1 MSDSLASQEGQSS
14 RIFVGN
20 VAPDTDPDLI
30 EQQFKSH
37 GNVTGVAV
45 HKGYCFVQYENP
57 QNANQAIEKEN
68 GAMFLGKR
76 IDVKT
81 AKRGPP
87 KENPNPPR
95 QEERPQRQEEEP
107 PQHKSQPQR
116 TEDQRDKDYKRPYN
130 YDDHDDGNYRGR
142 GRGGDRGRGRA
153 SDRGGY
159 NDDYDDGNYR
169 GRGRGR
175 GGDRGR
181 GRGGDYNDRGR
192 GGGYNDRGRGGGYND
207 RGRGGGGYNDFPPR
221 GRGRGGGRGGYSDYH
236 DDGYGYHEP
245 QGPPQDTHVEPAAPP
260 NKPPG
265 KSNDC
270 EIVCVSRQQRQYAE
284 RIEARLKVIGL
295 KVDVLFPNPKV
306 DLQKIMS
313 NIASRGV
320 MFAILVTPLNDDH
333 NSVTLNILQGELQE
347 HRNMPLEDAINLIAK
362 LFERGLN
369 QPDNKD
375 LLGNNDSSNRRG
387 GMPEDVR
394 NVFGFLM
401 DARPLSVM
409 EYDKLIKYLAKQRE
423 NMLISEYGEYDNIPA
438 NLITPPIGPPL
449 DSTTKAKQEEL
460 QTKIIEI
467 LSKKKMN
474 NINLNEANV
483 NKSSNPAGGGGAP
496 ELSASLQKAI
506 DSLIKTGPNLLS
518 GGSGA
523 GPQTPASSAT
533 SASDYFSAYGNRG
546 GRGGY

>member
-1 MSDSLASQEGQSS
+1 M
-14 RIFVGN
+14 
-20 VAPDTDPDLI
+20 
-30 EQQFKSH
+30 
-37 GNVTGVAV
+37 AV
-45 HKGYCFVQYENP
+45 HKGYCFVQYEKP
-57 QNANQAIEKEN
+57 QNAQAAIEKEN

-76 IDVKT
+76 IDVKP
-81 AKRGPP
+81 AKRGAGPP
-87 KENPNPPR
+87 KEPEPR
-95 QEERPQRQEEEP
+95 QEEFPSRQRHEEEP
-107 PQHKSQPQR
+107 PHKSQPQR
-116 TEDQRDKDYKRPYN
+116 SDEQRDRDYNRS
-130 YDDHDDGNYRGR
+130 YDDDDGNYRGR
-142 GRGGDRGRGRA
+142 GRGGDRGYGRG
-153 SDRGGY
+153 
-159 NDDYDDGNYR
+159 
-169 GRGRGR
+169 GRGR
-175 GGDRGR
+175 GGG
-181 GRGGDYNDRGR
+181 YNDRGR

-207 RGRGGGGYNDFPPR
+207 RGRGGGYNDYPSR
-221 GRGRGGGRGGYSDYH
+221 GRGRGGRGGRGGYSDYH

-245 QGPPQDTHVEPAAPP
+245 QGHPQDTPEHPPAPSA
-260 NKPPG
+260 KPPG

-320 MFAILVTPLNDDH
+320 MFAILVTPLNEDH
-333 NSVTLNILQGELQE
+333 SSVTLNILHGELQE
-347 HRNMPLEDAINLIAK
+347 HRNMPLEDAINMIAK

-369 QPDNKD
+369 QSTDPS
-375 LLGNNDSSNRRG
+375 GNNENMSSNRRG

-401 DARPLSVM
+401 DSRPLSVM

-423 NMLISEYGEYDNIPA
+423 NMLVSEYGEYDNIPA

-449 DSTTKAKQEEL
+449 DSATKAKQEEL
-460 QTKIIEI
+460 QCKIMDI
-467 LSKKKMN
+467 LSKKKVNVNVN
-474 NINLNEANV
+474 NETNV
-483 NKSSNPAGGGGAP
+483 NKSSNPGTAP

-518 GGSGA
+518 GGTGA
-523 GPQTPASSAT
+523 GPKAASTASSAT